1 MTPNIICSRSSIS
14 EAQSEVPLTWAC
26 LATGRAI
33 SIRGVRTSIRTQLI
47 QILARKEAKTL
58 LLEVLFQN
66 LPSLKI
72 YKYSHTS
79 TF

>member
-33 SIRGVRTSIRTQLI
+33 SIREVRASIRTQLI

-58 LLEVLFQN
+58 LLEDLFQN
-66 LPSLKI
+66 LPIFKNI
-72 YKYSHTS
+72 
-79 TF
+79 